1 MTDGKRVLIIDDDPA
16 FRQMLSEQLA
26 ELGGYQCEVA
36 PDGAA
41 GLKMALDQHVDVV
54 LLDMGLPDFSGLAVC
69 RQLRAQGMMA
79 PIVMVS
85 GDDSEKSIIS
95 SLDAG
100 ASDCVV
106 KPFKIG
112 VLLARM
118 RAHIRQFSHS
128 DDAVLVIGPFAFRPG
143 AKTLTLEEEANVS
156 QHQVQGQ
163 GAPRSISGQGAQHSV
178 SGRGAQHSVLGRG
191 AQHSVSGRG
200 APRPVRLTDKE
211 VQILKYLYLHAQDSA
226 KNGAAHD
233 VVGREELLGEV
244 WGYNAAVT
252 THTLETHVYRLR
264 QKMERDP
271 AHAAILV
278 TEPGGYRL
286 NL

>member
-1 MTDGKRVLIIDDDPA
+1 MTDGKRVLIIDDDPV
-16 FRQMLSEQLA
+16 FRQVLSEQLT
-26 ELGGYQCEVA
+26 ELGGYQCEIA
-36 PDGAA
+36 PDGGA
-41 GLKMALDQHVDVV
+41 GLKMALDQHVDVL
-54 LLDMGLPDFSGLAVC
+54 LLDMGLPDFGGLAVC

-79 PIVMVS
+79 PIIIVT
-85 GDDSEKSIIS
+85 GDGSEKSIIS

-143 AKTLTLEEEANVS
+143 AKTLVLEEGAGVS
-156 QHQVQGQ
+156 DAHVQ
-163 GAPRSISGQGAQHSV
+163 GQGAQHSV
-178 SGRGAQHSVLGRG
+178 SGQ
-191 AQHSVSGRG
+191 G

-226 KNGAAHD
+226 KNGSAHN

>member
-1 MTDGKRVLIIDDDPA
+1 MDGKRIVIIDDDPS

-36 PDGAA
+36 PNGEA
-41 GLKMALDQHVDVV
+41 GLKIALDQHVDLV
-54 LLDMGLPDFSGLAVC
+54 LLDMDLPDHGGLAVC
-69 RQLRAQGMMA
+69 RQLREQGMMA
-79 PIVMVS
+79 PIVTVTAN
-85 GDDSEKSIIS
+85 DSEKAIIA

-118 RAHIRQFSHS
+118 RAHIRQFAHS

-143 AKTLTLEEEANVS
+143 AKTLSLEEESGVS
-156 QHQVQGQ
+156 GH
-163 GAPRSISGQGAQHSV
+163 GAQ
-178 SGRGAQHSVLGRG
+178 GRGAL
-191 AQHSVSGRG
+191 
-200 APRPVRLTDKE
+200 RPVRLTDKE

-226 KNGAAHD
+226 KNGSAHD
-233 VVGREELLGEV
+233 VVGRDELLGEV

-271 AHAAILV
+271 AHAEILV